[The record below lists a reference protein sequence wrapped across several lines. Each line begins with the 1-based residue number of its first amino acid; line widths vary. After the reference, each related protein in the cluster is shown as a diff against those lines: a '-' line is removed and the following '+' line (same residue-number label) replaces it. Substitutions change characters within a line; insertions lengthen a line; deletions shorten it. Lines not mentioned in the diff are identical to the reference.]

1 MKVVIAGAGFA
12 GLQLARKL
20 NNKKGIE
27 VWLIDKVNYHQFQP
41 LFYQVATG
49 GLDASNISFPLRMVF
64 QESKNVHIRLAE
76 IKEIVSAENRVIT
89 DAGIF
94 DYDVLVIATGADT
107 NFFSNANIE
116 KYSFPMKSTVEALRL
131 RHRLV
136 ENFEKAVAEQNTPAF
151 EKYMN
156 IIVVGAGPTG
166 VELSGALAEMRSHI
180 LPKDYAELDFS
191 KLNIY
196 LVEAGAKTLAAMSS
210 ASSADSIAYLNKL
223 GVIIKTNTAL
233 QDYNGETAVLSS
245 GEKIHAAMVIW
256 AAGIKGNVPAGIDK
270 NLIARGNRI
279 MVDRFNKIK
288 GHENIYAIGD
298 IAFMQTPLYTNG
310 HPQLANVAIGQAKTL
325 AQNLIWQTNG
335 NRHYQKEYEYSDKG
349 SMATVGRHL
358 AVVDMPWMN
367 IHLRGLIA
375 WLIWM
380 GLHLLLILGV
390 KNKLQVFINWIYKY
404 FTYNQSLRLF
414 FKDTYRKDVE

>member
-1 MKVVIAGAGFA
+1 
-12 GLQLARKL
+12 
-20 NNKKGIE
+20 
-27 VWLIDKVNYHQFQP
+27 
-41 LFYQVATG
+41 
-49 GLDASNISFPLRMVF
+49 
-64 QESKNVHIRLAE
+64 
-76 IKEIVSAENRVIT
+76 
-89 DAGIF
+89 
-94 DYDVLVIATGADT
+94 
-107 NFFSNANIE
+107 
-116 KYSFPMKSTVEALRL
+116 
-131 RHRLV
+131 
-136 ENFEKAVAEQNTPAF
+136 
-151 EKYMN
+151 
-156 IIVVGAGPTG
+156 
-166 VELSGALAEMRSHI
+166 
-180 LPKDYAELDFS
+180 
-191 KLNIY
+191 
-196 LVEAGAKTLAAMSS
+196 MSS